1 MNKELIIKKHDK
13 DVDIALLEDNVLVE
27 LHKDRTDVGFM
38 AGDIYLG
45 RVKKNMPG
53 LNACFLDIGHEK
65 NAFMIYVDLGTQFRS
80 LMKFTSKLQAGS
92 LTGKDGVEMVEN
104 FKLEQEVSK
113 TGKIANE
120 VSANQ
125 LIPVQIV
132 KEAISTKGPRVSS
145 DIAIAGRYLVLI
157 PFSNKISISQKIKQ
171 AEERSRLKTLVKSIK
186 PDNFG
191 IIIRTMAESRMVVD
205 LYNDLEDLQ
214 SKWNKVVKNLA
225 HAKPLSILLSE
236 IDRANAIL
244 RDVLNETFNSIN
256 VNDQKLFDDTK
267 EYLKQIAPEKVDILK
282 LYKGKGDIFEFYGV
296 EKQIRNSFGKI
307 VTIKNGIYMYIE
319 KTEALHVI
327 DVNSGPRAN
336 NNQDSI
342 EENALAVNLEAG
354 REIARQLRLRDLG
367 GIIVIDFI
375 DLAKA
380 SDRKLLFD
388 SLVEEMANDKARH
401 TVLPPTKFGLI
412 QITRQRIRP
421 EVTINDLEKCPTCH
435 GTGIIKPSMQ
445 LEEDIEETLQYLVQE
460 QNEKNLTLGVHPFV
474 FAYLNQGLV
483 NSLVKKWQRKYHVKL
498 KLCCMKNYNILDFW
512 FFNNM
517 MEEINL

>member
-157 PFSNKISISQKIKQ
+157 PFTNKISISQKIKQ
-171 AEERSRLKTLVKSIK
+171 AEERIRLKTIVKSIK

-191 IIIRTMAESRMVVD
+191 IIILTMAESRMVVD
-205 LYNDLEDLQ
+205 LY
-214 SKWNKVVKNLA
+214 
-225 HAKPLSILLSE
+225 I
-236 IDRANAIL
+236 
-244 RDVLNETFNSIN
+244 
-256 VNDQKLFDDTK
+256 
-267 EYLKQIAPEKVDILK
+267 
-282 LYKGKGDIFEFYGV
+282 
-296 EKQIRNSFGKI
+296 
-307 VTIKNGIYMYIE
+307 
-319 KTEALHVI
+319 
-327 DVNSGPRAN
+327 
-336 NNQDSI
+336 
-342 EENALAVNLEAG
+342 
-354 REIARQLRLRDLG
+354 
-367 GIIVIDFI
+367 
-375 DLAKA
+375 
-380 SDRKLLFD
+380 
-388 SLVEEMANDKARH
+388 
-401 TVLPPTKFGLI
+401 
-412 QITRQRIRP
+412 
-421 EVTINDLEKCPTCH
+421 
-435 GTGIIKPSMQ
+435 
-445 LEEDIEETLQYLVQE
+445 
-460 QNEKNLTLGVHPFV
+460 
-474 FAYLNQGLV
+474 
-483 NSLVKKWQRKYHVKL
+483 
-498 KLCCMKNYNILDFW
+498 
-512 FFNNM
+512 
-517 MEEINL
+517 